1 MYLRKQTLEELNLG
15 ELPTLADSQLDEA
28 VEKLGLYN
36 YHTWLL
42 PQLVQHFSSWR
53 ILADGKSTVLANCKT
68 QQHRALWRL
77 TRATRSALVK
87 GQNKHSEY
95 SQLVPLVLLAHK
107 RYNNRSYESWRNY
120 PGLEW
125 LVEPELY
132 LAMTTKPP
140 ELDAE
145 ELRRITAEGLTT
157 TAGKPKSASSTHRLT
172 GVVAGHPLHGL
183 PRLTVVQ
190 LCQIW
195 LAHPSVRHSDMI
207 LDYNN
212 WDNMPPALVDWQPVK
227 QPAKLDEDTVTTP
240 WTTV

>member
-28 VEKLGLYN
+28 VEALRLHN

-68 QQHRALWRL
+68 QHERALWRL
-77 TRATRSALVK
+77 TRATRSTLVK

-95 SQLVPLVLLAHK
+95 SQLVPLILLAHK
-107 RYNNRSYESWRNY
+107 RYNNKSYESWRDY

-132 LAMTTKPP
+132 AAMTTQPP
-140 ELDAE
+140 ELDKE
-145 ELRRITAEGLTT
+145 ELLSIINAGLTT
-157 TAGKPKSASSTHRLT
+157 LAGKPKPAWSTHKLT
-172 GVVAGHPLHGL
+172 GVTRGHPLHGL
-183 PRLTVVQ
+183 PRLMVVQ

-195 LAHPSVRHSDMI
+195 LAHPQVRHSDMI
-207 LDYNN
+207 LDPNN
-212 WDNMPPALVDWQPVK
+212 WDHMPEPLVDWQPVK
-227 QPAKLDEDTVTTP
+227 QTLKADENQVTTP
-240 WTTV
+240 WTMV

>member
-28 VEKLGLYN
+28 VEALRLHN

-42 PQLVQHFSSWR
+42 PQLVQHFASWR
-53 ILADGKSTVLANCKT
+53 ILNDGRSTVLANCKT

-77 TRATRSALVK
+77 TRATRSVLVK

-95 SQLVPLVLLAHK
+95 SQLVPLILLAHK
-107 RYNNRSYESWRNY
+107 RYNGRSYESWRDY

-132 LAMTTKPP
+132 LSMTTKPP
-140 ELDAE
+140 PLDRE
-145 ELRRITAEGLTT
+145 ELLAIINAGLTT
-157 TAGKPKSASSTHRLT
+157 TTGKPKPAWSTHKLT
-172 GVVAGHPLHGL
+172 GVTRGHPLHGL
-183 PRLTVVQ
+183 PRLTIVQ

-195 LAHPSVRHSDMI
+195 LAHPQVRHSDMI

-212 WDNMPPALVDWQPVK
+212 WDHMPPALVDWQPVK
-227 QPAKLDEDTVTTP
+227 PAAKPSETQATTP

>member
-28 VEKLGLYN
+28 VEALKLHN

-42 PQLVQHFSSWR
+42 PQLVQYFSSWR

-77 TRATRSALVK
+77 TRATRSTLVK

-95 SQLVPLVLLAHK
+95 SQLVPLFLLAHK
-107 RYNNRSYESWRNY
+107 RYNNRSYESWRDY

-132 LAMTTKPP
+132 SSMTTQPP

-157 TAGKPKSASSTHRLT
+157 LAGKPKPAWSTHKLT
-172 GVVAGHPLHGL
+172 GVTRGHPLHGL

-207 LDYNN
+207 LNHSN
-212 WDNMPPALVDWQPVK
+212 WDHMPPALVDWQPVK
-227 QPAKLDEDTVTTP
+227 QPVKADETQVTTP